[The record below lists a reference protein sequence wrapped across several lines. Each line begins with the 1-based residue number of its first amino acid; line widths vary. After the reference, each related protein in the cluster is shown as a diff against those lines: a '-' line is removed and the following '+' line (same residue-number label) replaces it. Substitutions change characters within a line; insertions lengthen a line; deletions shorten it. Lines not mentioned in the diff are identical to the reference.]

1 MALVSLKGHDKT
13 ISETKRQKTR
23 TINQENLK
31 AISRIKNLVRETGKG
46 TGKKKVG
53 CFPSDCLPWIP
64 LLESPN
70 NQLKK
75 KCAFPCGSAGQCLAE
90 NGILYGQPKHS
101 PDISLSLSTLFCT
114 IELLCNFFGVYYF
127 FFWYSKI
134 FIFLLKSCH
143 LSHFLS
149 QKVGYICE

>member
-1 MALVSLKGHDKT
+1 MALVSLKGHDEA
-13 ISETKRQKTR
+13 ISETTKRQKTR
-23 TINQENLK
+23 TINQENLT
-31 AISRIKNLVRETGKG
+31 AVSRIKNLVRETGKV
-46 TGKKKVG
+46 TGKKKKKVG

-101 PDISLSLSTLFCT
+101 PDISLSPHSSVPLNFYATSLEFTIFSFGIPKYLSSF
-114 IELLCNFFGVYYF
+114 
-127 FFWYSKI
+127 
-134 FIFLLKSCH
+134 
-143 LSHFLS
+143 
-149 QKVGYICE
+149 